1 MLLEIAHRTA
11 YRYELPVRHSKNE
24 VRAVPVSDAH
34 QRCLDAGLE
43 VTPAA
48 TFPLRWRDYFGTEV
62 VAFDIDGPHDG
73 VEVVA
78 SATVSSLGRS
88 AETLLDGWTGDADQ
102 EGAGLDEL
110 DATEFLLP
118 SPLVEL
124 DGQARELAGRLG
136 APGGALAMLER
147 VLDWVRGELRYER
160 GSTTV
165 RTSVAEVLARRR
177 GVCQDFAHVTCALLR
192 ASRVPARYV
201 SGYFTP
207 DPLEVGDE
215 AHVEGHAW
223 VEAWL
228 PGLGWWALDPTND
241 QAAGERHVKVGH
253 GRDYRDVAPVRGVY
267 RGGTGGR
274 LEVDVRIR
282 RLPDEDGEA
291 A

>member
-1 MLLEIAHRTA
+1 MLLAITHRTA
-11 YRYELPVRHSKNE
+11 YRYELPIHHSKNE
-24 VRAVPVSDAH
+24 VRALPVSDAH
-34 QRCLDAGLE
+34 QRCLRADLE
-43 VTPAA
+43 VSPEA

-62 VAFDIDGPHDG
+62 VAFDIDGPHEG
-73 VEVVA
+73 VA
-78 SATVSSLGRS
+78 
-88 AETLLDGWTGDADQ
+88 LDQ
-102 EGAGLDEL
+102 LDDL
-110 DATEFLLP
+110 DAAEFLLP

-124 DGQARELAGRLG
+124 DGQARELAAGLA
-136 APGGALAMLER
+136 APGSSLTTLEH

-177 GVCQDFAHVTCALLR
+177 GVCQDFAHVCCALLR
-192 ASRVPARYV
+192 ASGVPARYV
-201 SGYFTP
+201 SGYFAP
-207 DPLEVGDE
+207 DHLEVGGE
-215 AHVEGHAW
+215 AVVEGHAW

-274 LEVDVRIR
+274 LEVQVRIT
-282 RLPDEDGEA
+282 RLPDHDLDDHPGDLGEG
-291 A
+291 

>member
-1 MLLEIAHRTA
+1 MLLEISHRTA
-11 YRYELPVRHSKNE
+11 YRYELPIHHSKNE
-24 VRAVPVSDAH
+24 VRAVPVSDAN
-34 QRCLDAGLE
+34 QKCLRADLDVRPE
-43 VTPAA
+43 A

-78 SATVSSLGRS
+78 SATVASHERRAG
-88 AETLLDGWTGDADQ
+88 TLLDGWATD
-102 EGAGLDEL
+102 EGTELDLPDEL
-110 DATEFLLP
+110 EATEFLLA

-124 DGQARELAGRLG
+124 DGQARRLAASLA
-136 APGGALAMLER
+136 APGSPLTTLEH

-165 RTSVAEVLARRR
+165 RTSVAEVLERRR
-177 GVCQDFAHVTCALLR
+177 GVCQDFAHVACALLR
-192 ASRVPARYV
+192 ASGVPARYV
-201 SGYFTP
+201 SGYFAP
-207 DPLEVGDE
+207 DPLEVGGQ
-215 AHVEGHAW
+215 AVVEGHAW
-223 VEAWL
+223 LEAWL

-274 LEVDVRIR
+274 LEVEVRIT
-282 RLPDEDGEA
+282 RLPDDDDVEV
-291 A
+291 